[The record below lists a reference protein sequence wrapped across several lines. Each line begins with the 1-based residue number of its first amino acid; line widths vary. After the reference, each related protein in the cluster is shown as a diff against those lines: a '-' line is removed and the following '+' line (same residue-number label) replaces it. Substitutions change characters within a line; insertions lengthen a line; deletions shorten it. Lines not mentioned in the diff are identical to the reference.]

1 MVGCCDDNDPSLCIY
16 ETTCYD
22 ADAVSATPNLT
33 NDPDWWFAAY
43 CTDATYSACQT
54 WIYPELSITDYGCAE
69 TATIETLYL
78 EATSTLDPTYSSYYE
93 EYPTIAAVSP
103 SFVDDD
109 WINVYVSGT
118 MATATTDKIDKAS
131 SAPVSS
137 TPSPS
142 RSSTRTPSPDTS
154 NKGSS
159 TDTAAIAGGVVGGV
173 VGAAGIGAAA
183 FIFSTGFGGNTPP
196 LHATT
201 VIVPPQEVDGNSYQ
215 KVAEMDGYTANKNF
229 GVAEAVGSTPDQ
241 KPQETDSKNFV
252 AELPASLVETRPLS
266 SDTSRPG
273 TPEGRRG

>member
-1 MVGCCDDNDPSLCIY
+1 
-16 ETTCYD
+16 
-22 ADAVSATPNLT
+22 
-33 NDPDWWFAAY
+33 
-43 CTDATYSACQT
+43 
-54 WIYPELSITDYGCAE
+54 LSITDYGCAE

-118 MATATTDKIDKAS
+118 MATATTDKIDKAT

-137 TPSPS
+137 TPFHS

-183 FIFSTGFGGNTPP
+183 FMFWLLQKKRKQQNEDAAHEASQPVLGGNTPP

-215 KVAEMDGYTANKNF
+215 KVAEMDGYTADKNF

-241 KPQETDSKNFV
+241 KPQETDSKNFA